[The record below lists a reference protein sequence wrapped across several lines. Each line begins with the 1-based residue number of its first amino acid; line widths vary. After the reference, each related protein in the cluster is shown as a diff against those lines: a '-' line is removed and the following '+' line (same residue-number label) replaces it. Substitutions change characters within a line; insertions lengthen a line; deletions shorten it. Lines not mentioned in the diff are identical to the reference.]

1 MVTKQL
7 PGNAGEALSVTEDSG
22 TSVGGEEFED
32 LAPDSAEDQTPL
44 VADGDEAPASQET
57 DGASPRTAAQKTP
70 DVPPTPA
77 PPPQPS
83 VAELQRQQ
91 AVQQAETLRLQ
102 NIQLQEE
109 RVRFQN
115 ESAVNQMRLTQEQ
128 AGYLPEQ
135 IAQSITGLQ
144 SLHTDQARVRQQARD
159 LESNYGKAI
168 QEMHA
173 KEQVIN
179 VLTAEYGVP
188 RDKLEGLAN
197 PWQMKAVASDWRYEN
212 AQQAKTPVQEFKSDT
227 PRATSG
233 SNLENIQEKMAR
245 FGPNGL
251 SDAEYNVFRDH
262 MRR

>member
-32 LAPDSAEDQTPL
+32 LAPDSAEDQASM
-44 VADGDEAPASQET
+44 VADGDEAPARQET
-57 DGASPRTAAQKTP
+57 NGASPRTAAQKTP

-115 ESAVNQMRLTQEQ
+115 EAAVNQMRLTQEQ

-144 SLHTDQARVRQQARD
+144 NLHTEQSRVRQQARD

-197 PWQMKAVASDWRYEN
+197 PWQMNAVASDWRYEN